1 MRISILPTVLLACA
15 LVSCNKQANDP
26 NLETAR
32 PITEQINK
40 ALNSGDSEQLKSTLA
55 SDAVLLRGVTRQLS
69 GRDTIA
75 ERYAAA
81 FKQVKYDVSLAS
93 DALEPAGD
101 FAIDRG
107 KFSGTLKTVD
117 GKTSAQVKGRYFH
130 VLHLEPGGN
139 WKLWR
144 GVWTFAS
151 ALESDTTSCDA
162 TGARSCCC
170 KDIGGNDCVA
180 RPNEGCSSTYPVPIL
195 LP

>member
-1 MRISILPTVLLACA
+1 LVILLACS
-15 LVSCNKQANDP
+15 LTSCNKPATTS
-26 NLETAR
+26 NLESAR
-32 PITEQINK
+32 PVTQQINK
-40 ALNSGDSEQLKSTLA
+40 ALNSGDIEQLKSTLA
-55 SDAVLLRGVTRQLS
+55 DDVVLLRGVTHPIS
-69 GRDTIA
+69 GRDKVVDSYS
-75 ERYAAA
+75 RA

-93 DALEPAGD
+93 DALEPAGE

-107 KFSGTLKTVD
+107 KFTGTLTTLD
-117 GKTSAQVKGRYFH
+117 GKTSAPVKGKYFH

-151 ALESDTTSCDA
+151 AMENDTTSCSD

-180 RPNEGCSSTYPVPIL
+180 RPNDGCSSTYPVPIL